1 MRYLCDSQATNKEQ
15 AITIKSSGGLSDDQI
30 QQMVRDAEAF
40 AGEDKKRKE
49 AIEAKNEAETL
60 LYSAEKSLAEYKVGG
75 THCTWRH
82 THVPFALMVS
92 ALVREA
98 AQTGVQAGR
107 LCRRCNTGF
116 WRCTCSRSL
125 QSAIDKFSFDAQDK
139 VPQNVADEISSA
151 IASTREV
158 AQSSEDPEAIR
169 AKVPEHMD
177 LSVACCTWL
186 SITVWPS
193 P

>member
-75 THCTWRH
+75 TRCTW
-82 THVPFALMVS
+82 
-92 ALVREA
+92 
-98 AQTGVQAGR
+98 
-107 LCRRCNTGF
+107 C
-116 WRCTCSRSL
+116 
-125 QSAIDKFSFDAQDK
+125 
-139 VPQNVADEISSA
+139 
-151 IASTREV
+151 
-158 AQSSEDPEAIR
+158 
-169 AKVPEHMD
+169 
-177 LSVACCTWL
+177 
-186 SITVWPS
+186 
-193 P
+193 